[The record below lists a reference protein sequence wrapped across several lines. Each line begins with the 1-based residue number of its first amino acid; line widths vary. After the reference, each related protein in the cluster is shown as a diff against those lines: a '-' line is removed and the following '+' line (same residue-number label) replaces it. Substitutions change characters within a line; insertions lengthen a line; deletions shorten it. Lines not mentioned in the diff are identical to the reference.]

1 MSSSKRVIGNDGNL
15 APYDIFAN
23 VVTIHGNL
31 QIMGNTSTLDI
42 TNSVITDNI
51 LTLNH
56 GTTTPNPAGAAI
68 EVDRGTSPNV
78 QIRWSEA
85 NTRWELS
92 NDGSTYSAIAAITG
106 TTSAS
111 GPQGAIQ
118 WANAGYAYGSSNL
131 TINSGNLRIANT
143 SIGNGNIW
151 TTGTNQDLYLQANGS
166 GYVVINDV
174 AKLAYQSTAPTN
186 QNNYTMLFAN
196 TVGSGGTGLYV
207 VNSGTGDELITK
219 TKATVLALIF
229 G

>member
-31 QIMGNTSTLDI
+31 QIMGNTSTQDI
-42 TNSVITDNI
+42 TNSVITDSI
-51 LTLNH
+51 ITLNH
-56 GTTTPNPAGAAI
+56 GTVTPLATGAAI

-78 QIRWSEA
+78 QIRWSET
-85 NTRWELS
+85 NTRWELT
-92 NDGSTYSAIAAITG
+92 NDGSTYTAIG
-106 TTSAS
+106 SGSGSSGAS

-118 WANAGYAYGSSNL
+118 WANAGNLYGSSNL

-207 VNSGTGDELITK
+207 VNTGTGDELITK

>member
-31 QIMGNTSTLDI
+31 QIMGNTSTQDI
-42 TNSVITDNI
+42 TNSVITDSI

-56 GTTTPNPAGAAI
+56 GTTTPLAGGAAI

-78 QIRWSEA
+78 QIRWSET
-85 NTRWELS
+85 NTRWELT
-92 NDGSTYSAIAAITG
+92 NDGSTYSAITASATIAAVG
-106 TTSAS
+106 Q
-111 GPQGAIQ
+111 QGAIQ
-118 WANAGYAYGSSNL
+118 WNNANYLYGSANL
-131 TINSGNLRIANT
+131 TLNNGNLRISNT

-151 TTGTNQDLYLQANGS
+151 TTGTNQDLYLQGNGT

-174 AKLAYQSTAPTN
+174 AKFAYQGSAPSNQTN
-186 QNNYTMLFAN
+186 FTMLFAN

>member
-42 TNSVITDNI
+42 TNSVITDSI

-78 QIRWSEA
+78 QIRWSET

-92 NDGSTYSAIAAITG
+92 NDGSTYSAIAA
-106 TTSAS
+106 SATIAAV

-118 WANAGYAYGSSNL
+118 WNNANYLYGSANL
-131 TINSGNLRIANT
+131 SLNSGNLRIANT

-151 TTGTNQDLYLQANGS
+151 TTGTNQDLYLQGNGS

-174 AKLAYQSTAPTN
+174 AKFAYQASAPTN
-186 QNNYTMLFAN
+186 QTNFTMLFAN